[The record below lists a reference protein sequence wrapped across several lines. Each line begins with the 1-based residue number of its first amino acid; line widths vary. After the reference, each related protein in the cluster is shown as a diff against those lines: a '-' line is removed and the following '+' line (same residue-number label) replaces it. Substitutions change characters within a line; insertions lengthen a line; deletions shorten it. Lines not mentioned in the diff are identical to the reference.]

1 MLIDFLADPGINLTF
16 GIMKAL
22 DAVMGVRV
30 SDEAGLDQ
38 SEHAETAYNLL
49 DFGFGRH

>member
-1 MLIDFLADPGINLTF
+1 
-16 GIMKAL
+16 MKAL

-30 SDEAGLDQ
+30 SDEAEEAGLDQ

-49 DFGFGRH
+49 DGGFGRH